1 MACPKTDRSI
11 NWSTP
16 IHPQSGIMNTY
27 IEVGAYE
34 AKSHFPEF
42 LRKAKSGVFFRI
54 TNRGE
59 HVADLVPPQAAEI
72 HSRAQ
77 AAERMRRFVQS
88 HAPIESI
95 DLKALIEEG
104 RD

>member
-1 MACPKTDRSI
+1 MD
-11 NWSTP
+11 
-16 IHPQSGIMNTY
+16 TY

-42 LRKAKSGVFFRI
+42 LRRAKSGTAFRI

-59 HVADLVPPQAAEI
+59 HVADLVPPGSAEM
-72 HSRAQ
+72 RDGAQ
-77 AAERMRRFVQS
+77 AAERMRRFLAAQD
-88 HAPIESI
+88 PIAEI
-95 DLKALIEEG
+95 DIKALIEEG